1 MRGKASITSAGIGP
15 KQPGLAVESPR
26 PGVSPR
32 TRVLEAVRGP
42 DIVTPLANMGIDRP
56 MGAL

>member
-1 MRGKASITSAGIGP
+1 VRGKASITSAGIGR
-15 KQPGLAVESPR
+15 KQPGLAVESLR

-32 TRVLEAVRGP
+32 AGVLEAAGGP